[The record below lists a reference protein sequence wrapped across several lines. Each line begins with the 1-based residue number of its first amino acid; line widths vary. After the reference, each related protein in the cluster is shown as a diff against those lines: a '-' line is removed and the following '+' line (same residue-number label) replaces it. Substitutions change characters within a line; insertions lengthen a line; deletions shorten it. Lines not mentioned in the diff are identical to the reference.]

1 MGEEAALRIR
11 RANPKEYEKVRD
23 FYYLLIDAMEGA
35 AFSPGWSYMPWG
47 FTPNSPEGES
57 QAGWRGMS
65 SPWRPKMA

>member
-35 AFSPGWSYMPWG
+35 AFSPGWQRPW
-47 FTPNSPEGES
+47 
-57 QAGWRGMS
+57 W
-65 SPWRPKMA
+65 